1 MSTLEKRVL
10 AGVAFCV
17 GWIVVWSV
25 GLALCF
31 GAIGVLVTVA
41 RWMAAVLRGGCL

>member
-1 MSTLEKRVL
+1 MSLLEKRVL
-10 AGVAFCV
+10 EGFTFCV
-17 GWIVVWSV
+17 GLVVAWSV

-41 RWMAAVLRGGCL
+41 RWMAAILRGGCL